1 MRFNNL
7 WCYRHII
14 FSKRFLRTV
23 WRSRQNVLA
32 DNRGHAPVAGPYMAE
47 FDITYRCNCR
57 CRMCQRWND
66 ARPESLTVAD
76 YRRLAREF
84 ETLGV
89 HQISVAG
96 GEPLMRQDVF
106 DIISGFSERGL
117 SVNLCTN
124 GMLLERYR
132 DRIIDSGATCV
143 TVSLDGA
150 TAQCHD
156 AIRGLNGSYDQV
168 TRGIAR
174 YLETAKRRRPVLRVR
189 MTISGVNQREIA
201 AFYKQWH
208 GVADDV
214 LLQPVHHCGDSY
226 YTGLQASELSLDPQV
241 LADQVKGLPLARDGY
256 LRLLMASLRQDGRY
270 PSQRCYAGV
279 LMARIDPW
287 GNVYPCLEQHVKIG
301 SIRER
306 SFREVW
312 LSGAFDQERRRLRT
326 RPYACRCWYN
336 NTALIGHYGEWLRKS
351 GSLKI
356 APGMKNWC
364 PRQDSNLRHMD

>member
-14 FSKRFLRTV
+14 FSKRFLRTL
-23 WRSRQNVLA
+23 WHSRQNVLA
-32 DNRGHAPVAGPYMAE
+32 DDRGDSPQAGPYMAE

-66 ARPESLTVAD
+66 ARRESLTVGD
-76 YRRLAREF
+76 YRRLAQEF
-84 ETLGV
+84 ERLGV

-96 GEPLMRQDVF
+96 GEPLLRRDVF
-106 DIISGFSERGL
+106 DIIGCFAERGL

-156 AIRGLNGSYDQV
+156 AIRGVNGSYDQIS
-168 TRGIAR
+168 RGIAH
-174 YLETAKRRRPVLRVR
+174 YLAHTGRRPVLRVR
-189 MTISGVNQREIA
+189 MTISGLNQREIG
-201 AFYKQWH
+201 AFYHQWQ
-208 GVADDV
+208 GVVDDV
-214 LLQPVHHCGDSY
+214 LLQPVHNCGDSY
-226 YTGLQASELSLDPQV
+226 YTGLHAAELSLDPDI
-241 LADQVKGLPLARDGY
+241 LADEIKGLPLAKDGY
-256 LRLLMASLRQDGRY
+256 LRSLIDNLQHNGNY
-270 PSQRCYAGV
+270 PQQRCYAGV

-301 SIRER
+301 SIRNR
-306 SFREVW
+306 SFQEVW
-312 LSGAFDQERRRLRT
+312 QSPAFDQERRRMR
-326 RPYACRCWYN
+326 AGAHDCRCWYN

-351 GSLKI
+351 GVWKI
-356 APGMKNWC
+356 SPKQKNWC

>member
-14 FSKRFLRTV
+14 FSRRFLRTV

-32 DNRGHAPVAGPYMAE
+32 DGRGESPESGPYMAE

-96 GEPLMRQDVF
+96 GEPLMRRDVF
-106 DIISGFSERGL
+106 EIIGGFAERGL

-124 GMLLERYR
+124 GMLLEQYR
-132 DRIIDSGATCV
+132 DRIMDSGATCV

-150 TAQCHD
+150 SAACHD
-156 AIRGLNGSYDQV
+156 AIRGIKGSHDQIE
-168 TRGIAR
+168 RGITH
-174 YLETAKRRRPVLRVR
+174 YLAAGNRKRPVLRVR
-189 MTISGVNQREIA
+189 MTISGLNQREIGL
-201 AFYKQWH
+201 FYEKWH
-208 GVADDV
+208 GVVDDV
-214 LLQPVHHCGDSY
+214 LLQPVHNCGDSY
-226 YTGLQASELSLDPQV
+226 YTGLKADELSLDAKV
-241 LADQVKGLPLARDGY
+241 LANQIKDSPLANDGY
-256 LRLLMASLRQDGRY
+256 LRSLVANLNRHGCY
-270 PSQRCYAGV
+270 PRQRCYAGV
-279 LMARIDPW
+279 LMARVDPW
-287 GNVYPCLEQHVKIG
+287 GDVYPCLEQHVKIG
-301 SIRER
+301 SIRDR
-306 SFREVW
+306 SFQEVW
-312 LSGAFDQERRRLRT
+312 QSAAFEQERRRLRSAS
-326 RPYACRCWYN
+326 RPCSCWYN

-351 GSLKI
+351 GLADWLS
-356 APGMKNWC
+356 KNGGKHG
-364 PRQDSNLRHMD
+364 NE